1 LGGRARD
8 YALLL
13 AIGGIVDGGVMI
25 GASAVILL
33 VIFIGNLATG
43 LLVISILVIDI
54 TEVIGASSY
63 TAIFR

>member
-1 LGGRARD
+1 
-8 YALLL
+8 LLL

-33 VIFIGNLATG
+33 VVFIGNLATG
-43 LLVISILVIDI
+43 LLVISILVNGI